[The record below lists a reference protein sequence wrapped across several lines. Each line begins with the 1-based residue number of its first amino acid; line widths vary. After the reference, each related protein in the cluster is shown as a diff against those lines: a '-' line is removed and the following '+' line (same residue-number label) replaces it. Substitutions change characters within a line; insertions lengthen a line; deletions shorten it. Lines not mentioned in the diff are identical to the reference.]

1 MASGLLS
8 AEAVISPR
16 TWPFFAVNVLLWVG
30 LIQCFVAPVHDIFGC
45 IAVQHTQ
52 YNFMRAAVIVTAL
65 LAANTALAGRIVHP
79 SKPDPILD
87 GGATHPCLVGPD
99 LVPGMDVTGQPVV
112 PADVAAGPVP
122 LPDQVLVPL
131 AAGPQR
137 QGSGRGR
144 GRAPVTGQSNGQS
157 NGLGGSPYVALEGR
171 RLAPLLDPG
180 ACPR

>member
-1 MASGLLS
+1 LLP
-8 AEAVISPR
+8 AFRPLLAVISPR

-52 YNFMRAAVIVTAL
+52 YNFIHVVVVVAAL
-65 LAANTALAGRIVHP
+65 LAADAAQAGRIVQP

-87 GGATHPCLVGPD
+87 GGDTYPCLAGPD
-99 LVPGMDVTGQPVV
+99 LASGMDVTGRPVV

-131 AAGPQR
+131 DGRQQR
-137 QGSGRGR
+137 QGPGRGR
-144 GRAPVTGQSNGQS
+144 GRTPVMGQSNGPA
-157 NGLGGSPYVALEGR
+157 GGPYIALDGR

-180 ACPR
+180 PCPR